1 MSKQITA
8 RAKAFAGH
16 GTGTYRFEID
26 GEEVRVWDSIAGHY
40 TLCHSLSES
49 AKRRI
54 LKLAREAQ
62 S

>member
-1 MSKQITA
+1 MTVIEA
-8 RAKAFAGH
+8 RAKAFRGH
-16 GTGTYRFEID
+16 GVGVYRFEVD

-54 LKLAREAQ
+54 LKLAREVQ
-62 S
+62 P